1 MSIKPRL
8 LHSVGAIEENFHAG
22 DYIFR
27 EEGTPQFYYQ
37 ILEGEVKLNNYSND
51 GKEFIQNILPEGHCF
66 GESMLF
72 LEKPYPVN
80 AVAMTRCTIL
90 KICKEKFLTLMD
102 IYPHIALDIC
112 NALSEKTYNKF
123 LLMRKISSKNAVER
137 LTEVMDMMKDSQEK
151 KDKYTFEI
159 PHTRQQLASLTGLC
173 VETAIR
179 AIKKMEGNK
188 VLKIRNRKIYY

>member
-1 MSIKPRL
+1 MPIIPTL
-8 LHSVGAIEENFHAG
+8 LHSVGAIEERFHAG

-37 ILEGEVKLNNYSND
+37 ILEGEIKLNNYSNE
-51 GKEFIQNILPEGHCF
+51 GKEFIQNILPAGECF

-80 AVAMTRCTIL
+80 AVAMTNCTIL
-90 KICKEKFLTLMD
+90 KIRREEFLSLLD
-102 IYPHIALDIC
+102 SYPNIALDIC

-123 LLMRKISSKNAVER
+123 LLMRKISSKHAIER
-137 LTEVMDMMKDSQEK
+137 LTEVMDLMKEAQEN
-151 KDKYTFEI
+151 KDKYAYEI

-173 VETAIR
+173 VETTIR
-179 AIKKMEGNK
+179 TIKKMEGNK
-188 VLKIRNRKIYY
+188 MLKIRNRKIYY

>member
-1 MSIKPRL
+1 MSITPRL
-8 LHSVGAIEENFHAG
+8 LHSVGATEECFNVG

-27 EEGTPQFYYQ
+27 EDGTPQFYYQ
-37 ILEGEVKLNNYSND
+37 IEEGEIKLNSYNNE
-51 GKEFIQNILPEGHCF
+51 GKEFIQNIVSPGQCF

-80 AVAMTRCTIL
+80 AIALTECKIL
-90 KICKEKFLTLMD
+90 KICREKFLTLLD
-102 IYPHIALDIC
+102 IYPNIALDIC
-112 NALSEKTYNKF
+112 NALSETTYNKF
-123 LLMRKISSKNAVER
+123 VLMRKISSKNAVER
-137 LTEVMDMMKDSQEK
+137 LTEIMDLLKEPQEN

-159 PHTRQQLASLTGLC
+159 KHTRQQLASLTGLC

-188 VLKIRNRKIYY
+188 MLKIRNRKIYY

>member
-8 LHSVGAIEENFHAG
+8 LHSVGATEQHFYAG

-27 EEGTPQFYYQ
+27 EDGTPQFYYQ
-37 ILEGEVKLNNYSND
+37 ILEGEVKLNNYSNE
-51 GKEFIQNILPEGHCF
+51 GKEFIQNILPAGNCF

-80 AVAMTRCTIL
+80 AVALSNCTVL
-90 KICKEKFLTLMD
+90 KICREKFLTLLD

-112 NALSEKTYNKF
+112 NTLSEKTYNKF
-123 LLMRKISSKNAVER
+123 ILMRKISSKNAIER
-137 LTEVMDMMKDSQEK
+137 LTEIMDLMKEPQQNKE
-151 KDKYTFEI
+151 KYTFEI

-173 VETAIR
+173 VETTIR
-179 AIKKMEGNK
+179 AIKKMEGSK
-188 VLKIRNRKIYY
+188 MLKITNRKIYY